1 MKKFLA
7 IILAAVLLLCLV
19 GCKKEEEA
27 NAAGDDEELHGIEEL
42 VYNNFVYDVN
52 EEGDYELVPYYPAG
66 GTEGENPVWT
76 AFVFERR
83 GRSYA
88 LIWHNTGSARLTIS
102 LEDAKYEREL
112 GGEELPIEIGDGSI
126 TIKISDSAYLYADIS
141 LQELKKK
148 LASAKIV

>member
-52 EEGDYELVPYYPAG
+52 EEGDYEIEFLPEGVKVSCAKCHASTLVA
-66 GTEGENPVWT
+66 
-76 AFVFERR
+76 AD
-83 GRSYA
+83 S
-88 LIWHNTGSARLTIS
+88 LIGAHEFLNADRL
-102 LEDAKYEREL
+102 
-112 GGEELPIEIGDGSI
+112 
-126 TIKISDSAYLYADIS
+126 
-141 LQELKKK
+141 ELK
-148 LASAKIV
+148 